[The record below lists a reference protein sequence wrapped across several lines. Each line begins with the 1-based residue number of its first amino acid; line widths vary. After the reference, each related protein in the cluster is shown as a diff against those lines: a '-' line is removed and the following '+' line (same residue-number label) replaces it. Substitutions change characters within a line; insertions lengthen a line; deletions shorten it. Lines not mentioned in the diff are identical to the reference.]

1 MATIVNLALTQI
13 NPSNYNSIS
22 ENVPPEVRNVGDAI
36 LKGNATISNLARG
49 LIANTGIAF
58 SNSNVFHIC
67 EPFGSPATKNV
78 TRYSLNSKGKVV
90 KISQT
95 SLGTPV
101 LKIDI
106 LLKSAAMQSVIAAIR
121 STIENALGLASPLI
135 QLIKDIASYIAGI
148 LEVVNYVLSIY
159 NDIVVTII
167 QVQQYINLILKFIAS
182 LPLLIANALSECVR
196 LLAAG
201 LASALSGSLNISTGG
216 LLSQYQQLQA
226 NLSAAQ
232 TYTQQ
237 VADGAKDIV
246 NNVSNLGGD
255 LSNNITTAVS
265 TVQGSLINA
274 KTSFTP
280 TVLVKVV

>member
-1 MATIVNLALTQI
+1 MAIVNLAVTQT
-13 NPSNYNSIS
+13 NSSSFNSLS
-22 ENVPPEVRNVGDAI
+22 ESVPPEVRNIGDAI
-36 LKGNATISNLARG
+36 IKGNATISNLARG
-49 LIANTGIAF
+49 IIANTGIAF

-67 EPFGSPATKNV
+67 EPFGAPATKNV
-78 TRYSLNSKGKVV
+78 NRYSLNSKGQVV

-101 LKIDI
+101 LKMDI
-106 LLKSAAMQSVIAAIR
+106 LLKSATMQTIIAQIR
-121 STIENALGLASPLI
+121 GLIEDALGLASPLV
-135 QLIKDIASYIAGI
+135 QLIKDVASYIAGI

-216 LLSQYQQLQA
+216 LLTQYQQLQS
-226 NLSAAQ
+226 NLAAAQ

-237 VADGAKDIV
+237 VADGAKDIAT
-246 NNVSNLGGD
+246 NASNLGGN
-255 LSNNITTAVS
+255 LSNNITSAVS
-265 TVQGSLINA
+265 TVQNSLTNA